1 MQIGKVLGNFE
12 DEIEKGVKR
21 QFKQTAQA
29 VKGQFS
35 SQKPSSAQPS
45 GGQATGS
52 TDVGTS
58 EQGGGTQQSQQSTTD
73 QFAKE
78 FIEDMYAPTAN
89 NQQPTNDGQQTGNK
103 QPSAYFQ
110 QLTQKGKT
118 PDEAQKLEAL
128 RKKLHEEM
136 YYIPLTK
143 RQQRQE
149 EERPAEKV
157 EREKMEELKLEDEKK
172 KKEPPPLAVQMA
184 AQKAEKFP
192 GVSG

>member
-1 MQIGKVLGNFE
+1 MQAKSVLGSFE
-12 DEIEKGVKR
+12 EGIEKGVKR
-21 QFKQTAQA
+21 QFKHTAQA

-35 SQKPSSAQPS
+35 SQK
-45 GGQATGS
+45 
-52 TDVGTS
+52 
-58 EQGGGTQQSQQSTTD
+58 TQQSQSGQTQDSGTNEQAAGAAQQGQQQPTTD

-78 FIEDMYAPTAN
+78 FIEDMYASTAN

-110 QLTQKGKT
+110 QLTQKGYT
-118 PDEAQKLEAL
+118 PEEAQKLESL
-128 RKKLHEEM
+128 RKKLHDET

-143 RQQRQE
+143 RQPQQE

-157 EREKMEELKLEDEKK
+157 EREKMEELQHEDEKK

-184 AQKAEKFP
+184 SNKAERFP

>member
-1 MQIGKVLGNFE
+1 MQIGKALGNFE
-12 DEIEKGVKR
+12 DEIEKEVKR

-29 VKGQFS
+29 VKGQFVS
-35 SQKPSSAQPS
+35 TNKQTQGPATGATDAGTNEQ
-45 GGQATGS
+45 GGQAQQ
-52 TDVGTS
+52 
-58 EQGGGTQQSQQSTTD
+58 QGQQPATD

-78 FIEDMYAPTAN
+78 FIEDMYAPSDPQAA
-89 NQQPTNDGQQTGNK
+89 QQHGYGGQVD
-103 QPSAYFQ
+103 PSGKKPSKFFQ
-110 QLTQKGKT
+110 QQIQQGKT
-118 PDEAQKLEAL
+118 PDEAQQLEVL
-128 RKKLHEEM
+128 RKKLHDEV

-172 KKEPPPLAVQMA
+172 KKKPPPLAVQMA
-184 AQKAEKFP
+184 SNKAEQFP

>member
-1 MQIGKVLGNFE
+1 MQVKAIIGDFE
-12 DEIEKGVKR
+12 EGMERAVKR
-21 QFKQTAQA
+21 QFKLTKQA
-29 VKGQFS
+29 VQSQFIS
-35 SQKPSSAQPS
+35 SNKQQTH
-45 GGQATGS
+45 GQAAS
-52 TDVGTS
+52 VQDAGTN
-58 EQGGGTQQSQQSTTD
+58 EQGGQVQQGQQQPATD

-78 FIEDMYAPTAN
+78 FIQDMYAPTAN
-89 NQQPTNDGQQTGNK
+89 NQQTGNK

-110 QLTQKGKT
+110 QLTQKGYT
-118 PDEAQKLEAL
+118 PEEAQKLEAL
-128 RKKLHEEM
+128 RKKLHDEM

-157 EREKMEELKLEDEKK
+157 EREKMEELQHEDEKK

-184 AQKAEKFP
+184 SNKAERFP